1 MGQHREEAAN
11 EAALL
16 REYNGRSQSY
26 AEHAGRDDA
35 YAK

>member
-1 MGQHREEAAN
+1 MGQDREEAAG

-16 REYNGRSQSY
+16 REHNGRSQSY
-26 AEHAGRDDA
+26 AEHSGCDDA